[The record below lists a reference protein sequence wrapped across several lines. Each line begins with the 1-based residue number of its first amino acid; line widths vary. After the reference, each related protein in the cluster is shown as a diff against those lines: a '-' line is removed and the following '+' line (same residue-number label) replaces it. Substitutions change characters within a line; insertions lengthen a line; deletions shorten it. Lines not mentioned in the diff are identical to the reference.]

1 MYIIL
6 LGLLKAGGRGIE
18 KICQA
23 CREDNVPLPEY
34 DITGNSVMI
43 KFVAPKDR
51 VVFGPSENGTVNG
64 TVTFTEKEW
73 RILEL
78 LSENPA
84 YTYQEIANRLNIGRK
99 AVFGRIKKLKEKG
112 LLERVGSDKYG
123 YWKINM

>member
-1 MYIIL
+1 
-6 LGLLKAGGRGIE
+6 
-18 KICQA
+18 
-23 CREDNVPLPEY
+23 
-34 DITGNSVMI
+34 MI